1 MAEAAPSAQAPP
13 GGEHSGI
20 FARWSKA
27 LVSHRRGAGRP
38 SRATLC
44 ARTLAMALLVF
55 ASGAS
60 AAGGVVRTPVP
71 HLQIGGSGVT
81 PVNGTLSVDIAPQ
94 LYRQLTS
101 GGRRDFAI
109 EFREHADLSAAL
121 TLDWSARGRYVYE
134 RLRETARRSQ
144 AGVSRMLGQRGAGFH
159 SLWIKNAILVEQ
171 GDIATL
177 QAAAG
182 FAEVARIR
190 ELPKTALIKPEQPA
204 VAARAAGSGGATD
217 NIAWVGADRVWNDG
231 TTGDGVTVGIIDDG
245 VFYRHEAVVSQ
256 YRGNLGS
263 GGFQH
268 DYNWYAPTDPGSEP
282 NGSQGEGHGTHVTGT
297 IVGDNGAADPAQRQ
311 RIGMAPG
318 AKWIACLGLP
328 MKGSEFALP
337 ACGQFMLAPTRTDGS
352 DPDPDRRPHVVNN
365 SWGNSGLCNGSADDF
380 YRDIV
385 DAWVAAGIFPVFA
398 AGNASNC
405 GLPEPP
411 GLSTVTSPASLG
423 SAFAVG
429 STGNHDGQYATHSLW
444 GPSLEASPGLPDYP
458 DPRGYPTLKP
468 QVVAPGVDIRS
479 AIDGGNGYATMTG
492 TSMSAPH
499 ISGLVALML
508 EAGECLRGDY
518 ATLGGLIM
526 QNARPIDYAS
536 GGEPPPGLGNVPNY
550 ATGWGEI
557 DAPHAVDAAAHAC
570 GPQGFVRGT
579 VTSTSGTPIAG
590 AAIEIFVDE
599 SVRIYQTTSA
609 ADGSYVRRL
618 PVDTGS
624 GYTVRVSAYGYL
636 PADEAGVLVQA
647 DTTTR
652 HDVQLA
658 TAATYKING
667 RITDAATGWPLH
679 AKIAIG
685 SGFPSGPVWSDPVT
699 GTYSVRLP
707 EGRAFRFDVGSDIT
721 GYQAASRE
729 LASVSG
735 GGVQDFA
742 LVADPVACAAPGYAY
757 ATTLLHEDF
766 ESNGTAPPAGWSVSS
781 AGLGWLFGDSASL
794 SGPILVIPEH
804 GRFAAAN
811 DELGAGGGWD
821 NDGRADYLQLP
832 ASNLAALAHPVLRYR
847 SYFIDTGSKAHV
859 EASSDGGATW
869 NALGTPKITTSLE
882 GWTDEAVDL
891 SSVAVANARLRFHS
905 DDGTTDDFGAGIGG
919 WAVDDVAIQGACSAP
934 ANGGLVIGH
943 VRDANTGAGLNGAAV
958 RVATGT
964 PAATA
969 ASVDP
974 GVGDGF
980 FALHAPAGAPSVT
993 ADRGTQPS
1001 GYGEAS
1007 ATPNVTNGAAVLV
1020 DLGLPAGRLRLY
1032 PAGPLASVELGTT
1045 ATVPFK
1051 VANSGTLPLNFGFE
1065 GAAVEEHFEG
1075 ATFPPD
1081 GWSVENAG
1089 AGCGWIALDPSRFA
1103 NTAGGDG
1110 SAAMVDPYPCWG
1122 GADSDTM
1129 LISPRLD
1136 LSTSHTAS
1144 MGFFLSLFEGADSFP
1159 RLDVDAS
1166 GDGGATWTTVH
1177 SETHD
1182 DNGGGPG
1189 ALIELDLSAF
1199 AGAGDVRV
1207 RFHYT
1212 ATPPWGWVIVDQVH
1226 LFNTISAS
1234 AMLHLSP
1241 DYGTL
1246 AVGESRTL
1254 DATFDARNVSQPGVY
1269 TLPIRVAEDTPYAW
1283 PFGDV
1288 EATMT
1293 VTAPASYGS
1302 LAGHVRS
1309 LGYCDANPS
1318 ALAGAAITIQGTG
1331 GQTYTTTSASD
1342 GTYRYWIE
1350 AAQGPFTVTV
1360 DASDHQSLTQSF
1372 AIAAGA
1378 ETAADFGLR
1387 PLAACLSTDPAVPAA
1402 TVASGQTAQL
1412 AFDLLNT
1419 GAAPADWT
1427 LRSGGDPAVLS
1438 RVPLVQT
1445 TSPTPAQNVS
1455 FGCVD
1460 PNTGYS
1466 LENRYLR
1473 RFDLADRGVP
1483 IQDTTIGGISFA
1495 IDSATSST
1503 GTQPITVR
1511 VYALDGDLA
1520 FEHLQ
1525 LLAEKTVGVA
1535 DGALERMRVVF
1546 DQPVQVAGDS
1556 VLVAEIYVPS
1566 GTGGGNAFYPGGNSD
1581 GETASGYWA
1590 ARDCGAGEPI
1600 AFADAGL
1607 GWINLI
1613 LEIDTLASDPCGADA
1628 TPVDWLA
1635 VSASG
1640 GQVGADAS
1648 VPLQATFSAGSHAD
1662 GDYHGTMCAA
1672 PGRTPANPVA
1682 IAVAMHVGKG
1692 GDAIFADGFD

>member
-1 MAEAAPSAQAPP
+1 MTHAAPSAHARSRR
-13 GGEHSGI
+13 GLSGI
-20 FARWSKA
+20 VARWSNA
-27 LVSHRRGAGRP
+27 LASYRRGTDGLAPRK
-38 SRATLC
+38 LC
-44 ARTLAMALLVF
+44 SQSLGIALLVF
-55 ASGAS
+55 ASGVS
-60 AAGGVVRTPVP
+60 AAGGIVRTPVA
-71 HLQIGGSGVT
+71 HLQIGGGAGAT
-81 PVNGTLSVDIAPQ
+81 PGQSTLGVDIASS
-94 LYRQLTS
+94 LYRQLAS

-109 EFREHADLSAAL
+109 EFRERADLSAAR
-121 TLDWSARGRYVYE
+121 TLDWNARGRYVYE
-134 RLRETARRSQ
+134 RLRQTAQRSQ
-144 AGVSRMLGQRGAGFH
+144 AGVQRLLAQRGASFH
-159 SLWIKNAILVEQ
+159 NLWIKNAILVEQ
-171 GDIATL
+171 GDIGTL

-190 ELPKTALIKPEQPA
+190 ELPKATLIKPEHPA
-204 VAARAAGSGGATD
+204 VAARAAGSGGVAD
-217 NIAWVGADRVWNDG
+217 NIGWVGADRVWDDG

-245 VFYRHEAVVSQ
+245 VFYRHEAVVNQ

-268 DYNWYAPTDPGSEP
+268 DYNWYAPTMQDSEP

-297 IVGDNGAADPAQRQ
+297 IVGDNRSTDPAQRQ

-318 AKWIACLGLP
+318 ATWIACLGLP
-328 MKGSEFALP
+328 MKGSDFALP

-352 DPDPDRRPHVVNN
+352 DPDPDRRPQVVNN

-385 DAWVAAGIFPVFA
+385 EAWVAAGIFPVFA
-398 AGNASNC
+398 TGNASNC

-429 STGNHDGQYATHSLW
+429 STGNHDGQYAPHSLW

-499 ISGLVALML
+499 LSGLVALML
-508 EAGECLRGDY
+508 EAGECLRGEY

-536 GGEPPPGLGNVPNY
+536 GGEPAPGLGNVPNY

-557 DAPHAVDAAAHAC
+557 DAPRAVDAAAHAC
-570 GPQGFVRGT
+570 GPQGFIRGK
-579 VTSTSGTPIAG
+579 VTTSSGAPIGG
-590 AAIEIFVDE
+590 AAIEIFVDD
-599 SVRIYQTTSA
+599 SVRIYQATSA

-618 PVDTGS
+618 PVDGGS

-636 PADEAGVLVQA
+636 PANEAGVPVQVDA
-647 DTTTR
+647 TTR

-658 TAATYKING
+658 TAATYKISG

-685 SGFPSGPVWSDPVT
+685 SGFPSGSIWSDPLT
-699 GTYSVRLP
+699 GMYSVRLP
-707 EGRAFRFDVGSDIT
+707 EGRAYRFDVGSDIV
-721 GYQAASRE
+721 GYQPAARE
-729 LASVSG
+729 LASISG
-735 GGVQDFA
+735 SRAQDFA
-742 LVADPVACAAPGYAY
+742 LVADPVACTAPGYAY
-757 ATTLLHEDF
+757 TTTLLTEDF
-766 ESNGTAPPAGWSVSS
+766 ENNGSAPPVGWSVSS
-781 AGLGWLFGDSASL
+781 AGLGWLFGDSTNL
-794 SGPILVIPEH
+794 SAPILAFPEH

-811 DELGAGGGWD
+811 DELGAGDGWD
-821 NDGRADYLQLP
+821 NDGRVDYLQLP
-832 ASNLAALAHPVLRYR
+832 AANLAALIHPVLRYR
-847 SYFIDTGSKAHV
+847 SYRVDAGKALV
-859 EASSDGGATW
+859 EASVDGGTSW
-869 NALGTPKITTSLE
+869 SALGTPKITNVLE
-882 GWTDEAVDL
+882 GWTDEVVDL

-905 DDGTTDDFGAGIGG
+905 DDGTTDEFSTGVGG
-919 WAVDDVAIQGACSAP
+919 WGVDDVAIQGTCSAP
-934 ANGGLVIGH
+934 ASGGLIVGH

-958 RVATGT
+958 RVAAGT
-964 PAATA
+964 PTATA
-969 ASVDP
+969 SSADP

-980 FALHAPAGAPSVT
+980 FALHAPAGTPSVS
-993 ADRGTQPS
+993 ADRGSQPA
-1001 GYGEAS
+1001 GYGDTS
-1007 ATPNVTNGAAVLV
+1007 ATPNVENGAAVLV
-1020 DLGLPAGRLRLY
+1020 DLALPAGRLRLY
-1032 PAGPLASVELGTT
+1032 PAGPAASVELGTT

-1051 VANSGTLPLNFGFE
+1051 VGNSGTLPLNFGFE
-1065 GAAVEEHFEG
+1065 GVAVEEHFEG

-1081 GWSVENAG
+1081 GWSIENAG
-1089 AGCGWIALDPSRFA
+1089 DGCGWIALDPSRFA

-1110 SAAMVDPYPCWG
+1110 GAAMVDPYPCWD
-1122 GADSDTM
+1122 GADSDTK

-1144 MGFFLSLFEGADSFP
+1144 MGFFLSLFDGADSFP
-1159 RLDVDAS
+1159 RLNVDAS
-1166 GDGGATWTTVH
+1166 GDGGTTWTTVY

-1182 DNGGGPG
+1182 NSGGGLG
-1189 ALIELDLSAF
+1189 APIELDLSAF
-1199 AGAGDVRV
+1199 TGASDARV

-1212 ATPPWGWVIVDQVH
+1212 ATPPWGFVIVDQVH

-1234 AMLHLSP
+1234 AMLHLAP

-1302 LAGHVRS
+1302 LAGHVQS
-1309 LGYCDANPS
+1309 LGYCEANPA
-1318 ALAGAAITIQGTG
+1318 ALAGAAITIHGTG
-1331 GQTYTTTSASD
+1331 GQTYTTTSAID
-1342 GTYRYWIE
+1342 GSYRYWIE

-1360 DASDHQSLTQSF
+1360 DAADHQSVTQPF
-1372 AIAAGA
+1372 ALAAGA
-1378 ETAADFGLR
+1378 ETAADFSLR
-1387 PLAACLSTDPAVPAA
+1387 PLQACLSTDPATLAM
-1402 TVASGQTAQL
+1402 TVVSGQTAQL

-1438 RVPLVQT
+1438 RVPLAQT
-1445 TSPTPAQNVS
+1445 TNPLPAQNVS

-1473 RFDLADRGVP
+1473 RFDLAERGMP
-1483 IQDTTIGGISFA
+1483 IQETTIGGISFA

-1503 GTQPITVR
+1503 GSQPITVR
-1511 VYALDGDLA
+1511 VHALDGDLA
-1520 FEHLQ
+1520 LGHLR
-1525 LLAEKTVGVA
+1525 LLAEKTVDVV
-1535 DGALERMRVVF
+1535 DGTLERMRVAF

-1556 VLVAEIYVPS
+1556 VLVAEIFVS
-1566 GTGGGNAFYPGGNSD
+1566 NGLGGGNAFYPGGNRD
-1581 GETASGYWA
+1581 GETASAYWA
-1590 ARDCGAGEPI
+1590 ARDCGASEPI

-1607 GWINLI
+1607 DWINLI

-1640 GQVGADAS
+1640 GQLGADAG
-1648 VPLQATFSAGSHAD
+1648 VPLQATFSAGTRAD
-1662 GDYHGTMCAA
+1662 GDYHGSMCAA
-1672 PGRTPANPVA
+1672 PGRTPTSPVA
-1682 IAVAMHVGKG
+1682 IAVTMHVGNA
-1692 GDAIFADGFD
+1692 GDLIFANGFD